1 MTQAAVAAREKRQL
15 ARLEVLVD
23 SIYAVVIVLLVYL
36 FPTPR
41 DVGWEEDGSVWAFLA
56 SQRDDLLISA
66 LGLALVISYWIRT
79 NVAFGNLVRTDNRHA
94 SLAIVQVLFLLFYLY
109 AMGISMELGEEP
121 GSLALQSGALVLMG
135 LTALYGW
142 RYATGDGRLTA
153 EELSAAEVDEIRTGM
168 LPEPITAALTLAV
181 SPFGI
186 DAWTLAW
193 LAFPVL
199 AWGLRRRQQRRAP

>member
-41 DVGWEEDGSVWAFLA
+41 DVGWEAGSVWAFLA

-66 LGLALVISYWIRT
+66 LGLGLVISYWIRS

-121 GSLALQSGALVLMG
+121 GSLALQSAALVLMG

-142 RYATGDGRLTA
+142 RYATREGRLTA

-181 SPFGI
+181 SPLGI

-199 AWGLRRRQQRRAP
+199 AWGLRRRQRRRAP